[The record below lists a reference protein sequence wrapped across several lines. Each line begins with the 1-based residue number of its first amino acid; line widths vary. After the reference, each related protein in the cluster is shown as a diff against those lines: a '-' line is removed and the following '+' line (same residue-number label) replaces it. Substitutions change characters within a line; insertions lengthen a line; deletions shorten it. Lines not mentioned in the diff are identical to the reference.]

1 MPDNLLQL
9 RGLRYAYATPDGAPR
24 PVLDLPSF
32 DLAPGAQ
39 VAMEGSS
46 GSGKTTLLNLIAG
59 LLRAEPG
66 MVQLNGQDLGSL
78 SESRRDALR
87 GRLIG
92 LVQQTFNLL
101 QGLSALENVVLA
113 QRLGGAHD
121 PARAHA
127 LLERVGLGGRL
138 HDLPGRM
145 SVGQQQRV
153 AVARALA
160 CQPALI
166 LADEPTGNLDQATGR
181 EVLALLRGAAKE
193 SGAALLLV
201 SHDPAV
207 LDQFDQR
214 LRLNTLNLAAQGGRP

>member
-1 MPDNLLQL
+1 MPEDLLQL

-39 VAMEGSS
+39 VALEGSS

-66 MVQLNGQDLGSL
+66 MVRLNGEDLGAM

-101 QGLSALENVVLA
+101 QGLTALENVVLA

-121 PARAHA
+121 AARAQA
-127 LLERVGLGGRL
+127 LLERVGLGQRL
-138 HDLPGRM
+138 HDLPSRM

-160 CQPALI
+160 CRPALI
-166 LADEPTGNLDQATGR
+166 LADEPTGNLDQATGK
-181 EVLALLRGAAKE
+181 EVLALLRGAAQE

-207 LDQFDQR
+207 LAQFDRR
-214 LRLNTLNLAAQGGRP
+214 LRLGELNLAAQGGRS

>member
-1 MPDNLLQL
+1 MQKNLLEL
-9 RGLRYAYATPDGAPR
+9 RGLRYAYALADGATR
-24 PVLDLPSF
+24 PVVDLAHF
-32 DLAPGAQ
+32 DLEAGAQ
-39 VAMEGSS
+39 MALEGSS

-59 LLRAEPG
+59 VLKPAPS
-66 MVQLNGQDLGSL
+66 MVWLDGQDLGTL
-78 SESRRDALR
+78 SEGALDSLR

-121 PARAHA
+121 PARAEA
-127 LLERVGLGGRL
+127 LLQQMGLGARL
-138 HDLPGRM
+138 HDLPGRL

-160 CQPALI
+160 CKPALI
-166 LADEPTGNLDQATGR
+166 LADEPTGNLDQATGQ
-181 EVLALLRGAAKE
+181 EVLGLLRGAAKD

-201 SHDPAV
+201 SHDPAI
-207 LDQFDQR
+207 LAKFERR
-214 LRLNTLNLAAQGGRP
+214 LQLTALNVAATVGRS